1 MPKVSIIV
9 PVYNV
14 EKYIERCLDSLVNQT
29 LKDIE
34 IILVDN
40 LSTDDSPAMC
50 DAYAKLDSRI
60 KVLHLPVADLSTARN
75 AGIKEATSEYIG
87 FIDSDD
93 HISST
98 MYEEMV
104 GALVRNQADMT
115 YCNFCYEYPD
125 MHTDSPY
132 PNSGEVYLF
141 ST

>member
-1 MPKVSIIV
+1 MHLCIEKGLEMSIVSVII
-9 PVYNV
+9 PVHNTADYLRKCV
-14 EKYIERCLDSLVNQT
+14 ESVRDQS

-98 MYEEMV
+98 IVIFVMNIRICTLTLPILTPGRFICV
-104 GALVRNQADMT
+104 LNVK
-115 YCNFCYEYPD
+115 F
-125 MHTDSPY
+125 
-132 PNSGEVYLF
+132 
-141 ST
+141 

>member
-1 MPKVSIIV
+1 MHLCIEKGLEMSIVSVII
-9 PVYNV
+9 PVHNTADYLRKCV
-14 EKYIERCLDSLVNQT
+14 ESVRDQS

-87 FIDSDD
+87 FIDS
-93 HISST
+93 
-98 MYEEMV
+98 
-104 GALVRNQADMT
+104 
-115 YCNFCYEYPD
+115 
-125 MHTDSPY
+125 
-132 PNSGEVYLF
+132 
-141 ST
+141 